1 MIRFELTVI
10 GQNAVQNA
18 LRTTAAAA
26 PRRMQNITYDW
37 AQMHVIRRLVV
48 KAYPPERPGQKYI
61 RTRRLQARWYAEP
74 QGKSVL
80 IANRQPY
87 AGYVVGDSRG
97 KGQAWMH
104 RNRWWL
110 AADVVKDARPELGK
124 MITREL
130 DHMLKVSGGV
140 RG

>member
-10 GQNAVQNA
+10 GQNAIQNA
-18 LRTTAAAA
+18 LRSTAAQA

-37 AQMHVIRRLVV
+37 AQLHVIRRLVV
-48 KAYPPERPGQKYI
+48 KPYPAKRPGQKYQ
-61 RTRRLQARWYAEP
+61 RTYRLQARWYAEP
-74 QGKSVL
+74 QGNSVL

-87 AGYVVGDSRG
+87 AGYVVGDDKG

-110 AADVVKDARPELGK
+110 ASDVVKDARPELKK

-130 DHMLKVSGGV
+130 DRMLRVSGGA
-140 RG
+140 R